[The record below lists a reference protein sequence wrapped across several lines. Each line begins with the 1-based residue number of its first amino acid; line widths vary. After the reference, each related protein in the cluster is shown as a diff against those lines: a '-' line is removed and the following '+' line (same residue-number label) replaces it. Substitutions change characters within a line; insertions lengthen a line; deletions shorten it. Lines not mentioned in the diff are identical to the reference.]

1 MNFNLLRP
9 VVFTDLK
16 VGEVLQAYSGFLPT
30 VTYKAPTYDQT
41 CGD

>member
-9 VVFTDLK
+9 VIFANLK
-16 VGEVLQAYSGFLPT
+16 VGEVLQAYSGLLPT
-30 VTYKAPTYDQT
+30 EFKHLA